1 MKRSSETEM
10 PTKRRKRRLEDLL
23 ATRTSST
30 DQLSGNSRALL
41 NQAVFQLIDHHQDLN
56 QLLKEATVV
65 HGKAS
70 SDDTDTSQYG
80 PAPDVMDSLNPTV
93 LSCVNYLKHSVPQN
107 GSGTG
112 HVSTRTCIEGLKA
125 TLGVSGA
132 SATALLTQEQR
143 KRVQSLLTAVQALQ
157 KDQSFSRSHFIK
169 CLTTEVALPLE
180 LVWCLHQTAGIPLS
194 SYLACN
200 VGKPK
205 AMSTFVQ
212 SVVQTY
218 FCGSKEDRLVRRDI
232 ITGILGSLISY
243 AYTEKRGKSEEASA
257 KGLRKASVVL
267 LDKIFLALIVREE
280 GAQGDEDSRLKLAEV
295 LYHHGNVS
303 QDALQQFCIRQLNAA
318 FAHNP
323 TSSIWEVIS
332 AQSRWTYAGLPVHI
346 KDLYTQ
352 MLVMLTAEDVTRQ
365 LEYVVDKDQVNWQAV
380 LSFVSV
386 FLISRNNGPTCLKG
400 LIDRL
405 INQSMESNNCHHL
418 LVAFLLA
425 RQAGQEG
432 PHVFP
437 PYSQWFQHN
446 FGGSSSPHVA
456 SARTFSCL
464 MRLLSDM
471 VPHETPHCLKTHIL
485 HPPHVLARCRAQL
498 SDYVS
503 LAKTRLAD
511 LGESIEESSI
521 YEDGSTDKQG
531 KTDRSQQAAHDV
543 ERAMAQFEK
552 TGKVPANVIEA
563 SIFRRP
569 YYIGRFLPALL
580 APRTLPDVPD
590 ARMQF
595 IDALKRAEKIPGNM
609 YTAYTEGCRREA
621 AQLLEGVFE
630 GDEQEE
636 LFEPVDQL
644 RHSLEKFPEAV
655 ITFIQTSPAV
665 TSTNEVT
672 PLLSVISQRLT
683 LVLETLPGQSSH
695 SEVLELDISHP
706 QLDSSLL
713 QVVDLL
719 LNTLCKTVAAFSATI
734 SEKPDIAAN
743 STLDWAAQ
751 FVSMLSRHPALL
763 TALHVRLWHLISKQ
777 GPHLDLHHVHGLA
790 AFLLHLGSQQ
800 TLFPKVQVPGC
811 SSPYVVSVT
820 NTLCCS
826 TRVDMIYCLKFC
838 TAFLEH
844 AAHTDNSFTSSHS
857 TEGRRRFIPLPVV
870 HKFLYLVPRL
880 LGSDVG
886 IPGSRPGCG
895 VTMDTQCFFRRSRD
909 EVKAEDQQVILAAAQ
924 IYHSGFFKQ
933 ILSTEAQKFSL
944 RDWMRLELQVNPL
957 QDFLCQMARHEYH
970 HWVLHYFLPLSVDEG
985 GCGGSYTQAA
995 QDMVHSLLEN
1005 INRSHILDTGD
1016 DHVHTRQLC
1025 QHCEKSVQLV
1035 GCFSELTCLLQ
1046 ELLPLVSLDQT
1057 SSQSGSRTKSPDSW
1071 LLGALSDRLNQ
1082 SGQESGDMDRLTL
1095 EEQETCTF
1103 MRLCMSLPAEYLY
1116 GVSPQERLSTEA
1128 LSAVAGF
1135 INTLLRNHV
1144 GQSSCLP
1151 FDVTSYL
1158 TRGALRVVTS
1168 QSASTASSNG
1178 EQWLEQL
1185 LTASPLL
1192 KASLL
1197 AWWSRLKPLV
1207 SHLCCGFGE
1216 GQLPTPLGKIDAL
1229 TQWATSI
1236 LFDQTS
1242 AGVPTG
1248 ADIARGDTWPVAAA
1262 LFHGLT
1268 TKYRSHT
1275 VELSSTARVMK
1286 AIQELEGPMGE
1297 KVSSRLLLMTM
1308 LHLSIVDFNCQE
1320 SKPASSPWVKL
1331 AQSLLNTYPGTLNI
1345 FADIENPSTQTRLCP
1360 DRLYQLVPVMFFR
1373 TLVACPVDILQ
1384 NPKFLPTA
1392 LSMHVK
1398 VIGLYQSVGGEE
1410 MWGGAKATYRGQF
1423 LTLDLMGQITRILMH
1438 CIPQCSTES
1447 LRQLDKDVLM
1457 QCDPDIQ
1464 HQVKKRLSCI

>member
-1 MKRSSETEM
+1 MKRSSEAEIQ
-10 PTKRRKRRLEDLL
+10 TKRRKRRLEDLL
-23 ATRTSST
+23 ATRTPST
-30 DQLSGNSRALL
+30 DHLTGNSRALL

-56 QLLKEATVV
+56 QLLREATIV
-65 HGKAS
+65 HGKTGS
-70 SDDTDTSQYG
+70 EDVEIPTSNSG
-80 PAPDVMDSLNPTV
+80 PASNETDSLNPTV
-93 LSCVNYLKHSVPQN
+93 LSCMNYLKHSVSQN

-112 HVSTRTCIEGLKA
+112 QVSTRSCVEGLKA
-125 TLGVSGA
+125 TLRVSGT
-132 SATALLTQEQR
+132 STTVLLTQEQR
-143 KRVQSLLTAVQALQ
+143 KQVQSLLTAVQALQ

-212 SVVQTY
+212 SVVQAY

-243 AYTEKRGKSEEASA
+243 AYTEKRGKAEEASA

-267 LDKIFLALIVREE
+267 LDKIIMGLIVREE
-280 GAQGDEDSRLKLAEV
+280 GLVGDENTRLKLGEV

-323 TSSIWEVIS
+323 TPSVWEVVS
-332 AQSRWTYAGLPVHI
+332 AQSGWTYASLPVHI

-352 MLVMLTAEDVTRQ
+352 ILVLLTPEGVTQQ
-365 LEYVVDKDQVNWQAV
+365 LEYVMDKEQVNWQAV

-386 FLISRNNGPTCLKG
+386 FLTCCNNGPACLKG
-400 LIDRL
+400 LIDKL
-405 INQSMESNNCHHL
+405 INQSLESNNCPHL

-446 FGGSSSPHVA
+446 FGGSSSPHAA
-456 SARTFSCL
+456 SVRTFSCL

-471 VPHETPHCLKTHIL
+471 VPHETPQCLKVHVL
-485 HPPHVLARCRAQL
+485 HPPHVLPRSRAQL
-498 SDYVS
+498 SDYIS

-521 YEDGSTDKQG
+521 YEDGSTDRQG
-531 KTDRSQQAAHDV
+531 KTDRSLQAANDV

-590 ARMQF
+590 TRIQF
-595 IDALKRAEKIPGNM
+595 IDALKRSEKIPVNM

-621 AQLLEGVFE
+621 TQLLEGVFE

-636 LFEPVDQL
+636 LFEPQDQL
-644 RHSLEKFPEAV
+644 RHSLDKFPAAV
-655 ITFIQTSPAV
+655 VAFIQTA
-665 TSTNEVT
+665 STTTATNAEVT
-672 PLLSVISQRLT
+672 PLLSVISEKLT
-683 LVLETLPGQSSH
+683 LVLETLPGHSSH
-695 SEVLELDISHP
+695 PEVVELDISHP

-713 QVVDLL
+713 KVVDLL
-719 LNTLCKTVAAFSATI
+719 LNTFCKTVAASSAII
-734 SEKPDIAAN
+734 SEKPDIAAS
-743 STLDWAAQ
+743 STTDWAAQ
-751 FVSMLSRHPALL
+751 FVSMLSRHTALL
-763 TALHVRLWHLISKQ
+763 PALHVRLWHFISKQ
-777 GPHLDLHHVHGLA
+777 GPDLDLHHVHGLA
-790 AFLLHLGSQQ
+790 AFLFQLGSQQ

-811 SSPYVVSVT
+811 SSPYAVALT
-820 NTLCCS
+820 GTLCCR
-826 TRVDMIYCLKFC
+826 TGEDMLYCLKFC
-838 TAFLEH
+838 TAYLEH
-844 AAHTDNSFTSSHS
+844 AAHVDNSFISSH
-857 TEGRRRFIPLPVV
+857 TLAEKRTFIPPPIV

-886 IPGSRPGCG
+886 APGSKPGRG
-895 VTMDTQCFFRRSRD
+895 VTMDTQYFFRRSRD
-909 EVKAEDQQVILAAAQ
+909 EVKAEDWQILMAAAQ
-924 IYHSGFFKQ
+924 IYHSEFFIQ
-933 ILSTEAQKFSL
+933 ILSTETQKFSL
-944 RDWMRLELQVNPL
+944 KDWMKLELQVNPM
-957 QDFLCQMARHEYH
+957 QDVLCQIARQEYH
-970 HWVLHYFLPLSVDEG
+970 LWVLHYFLPLPAQEG

-995 QDMVHSLLEN
+995 EDMVHSLLDDF
-1005 INRSHILDTGD
+1005 NRLHTLDRGD
-1016 DHVHTRQLC
+1016 DHDHTRQLC
-1025 QHCEKSVQLV
+1025 QHCDRTMQSV
-1035 GCFSELTCLLQ
+1035 GCFSELTCFLQ

-1071 LLGALSDRLNQ
+1071 MLGILSDRL
-1082 SGQESGDMDRLTL
+1082 GQESGDINRLAL
-1095 EEQETCTF
+1095 EEQETCNF
-1103 MRLCMSLPAEYLY
+1103 LRLCMSLPAEYLY
-1116 GVSPQERLSTEA
+1116 GVSPQDRLSSEA

-1158 TRGALRVVTS
+1158 TRGALKVVTS
-1168 QSASTASSNG
+1168 QSDGSDG
-1178 EQWLEQL
+1178 EKWLEQL

-1197 AWWSRLKPLV
+1197 AWWTQLKPLV
-1207 SHLCCGFGE
+1207 SHMCCGSKE
-1216 GQLPTPLGKIDAL
+1216 GQLPASVRRVDAFS
-1229 TQWATSI
+1229 QWTTSI
-1236 LFDQTS
+1236 LDDQTS
-1242 AGVPTG
+1242 ARVAPGMG
-1248 ADIARGDTWPVAAA
+1248 DARSDTRLVAAA
-1262 LFHGLT
+1262 LFHGLN
-1268 TKYRSHT
+1268 TKCRSDT
-1275 VELSSTARVMK
+1275 VDPSSTAKVMK
-1286 AIQELEGPMGE
+1286 GIQALGEPVGE
-1297 KVSSRLLLMTM
+1297 KVASCLLLMIM
-1308 LHLSIVDFNCQE
+1308 LHLSVVDFSSQE
-1320 SKPASSPWVKL
+1320 PKPANSPWVKL
-1331 AQSLLNTYPGTLNI
+1331 AQSLLNTYPGSLEV
-1345 FADIENPSTQTRLCP
+1345 FADTENPSTQPRLCP
-1360 DRLYQLVPVMFFR
+1360 DRMYQLVPVMFFR

-1384 NPKFLPTA
+1384 NPRFLPTA
-1392 LSMHVK
+1392 LSMHLK
-1398 VIGLYQSVGGEE
+1398 VNGLYQSVGAEE
-1410 MWGGAKATYRGQF
+1410 VWGGAKATYRGQI
-1423 LTLDLMGQITRILMH
+1423 LTLDLMGQITRIPMH
-1438 CIPQCSTES
+1438 CIPQCSEES
-1447 LRQLDKDVLM
+1447 LRQLDMDVLAK
-1457 QCDPDIQ
+1457 CDPDIQ
-1464 HQVKKRLSCI
+1464 HQVKKTLSCI